1 MGIVDLLEL
10 TRNRSQELMQLMY
23 RTRCSAQKE
32 RFFCKSRFG
41 FLGFGFFGLGFFV
54 KQMERI
60 VRMAVRPLFSL
71 HFYNKFSV
79 PLYLSVGSR
88 YMLEGQKLK
97 LNVESLSRFRL
108 NPKNPY
114 VEVDSSDSNLI

>member
-1 MGIVDLLEL
+1 M
-10 TRNRSQELMQLMY
+10 
-23 RTRCSAQKE
+23 E

-41 FLGFGFFGLGFFV
+41 FLGFGFCGFV

-60 VRMAVRPLFSL
+60 VGIGILLLFSR

-97 LNVESLSRFRL
+97 RNVES
-108 NPKNPY
+108 
-114 VEVDSSDSNLI
+114 